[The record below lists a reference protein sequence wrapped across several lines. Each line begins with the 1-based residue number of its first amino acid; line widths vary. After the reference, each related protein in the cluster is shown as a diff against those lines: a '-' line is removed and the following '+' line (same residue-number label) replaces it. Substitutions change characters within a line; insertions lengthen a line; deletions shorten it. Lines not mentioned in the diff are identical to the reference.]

1 MASFEL
7 RQFLDF
13 TVLSIGK
20 THITVSSLIAVLI
33 FIVAIY
39 FLLKLIRKSIYRI
52 RAFDEAKK
60 FSAYTIIKICIIIL
74 SSILALE
81 ILGFSLSVLMAGSA
95 ALLVGLGLGLQNLFS
110 DYISGIII
118 LVDGTTKVGDVIE
131 INGIVGTVHDI
142 HIRSTTVLTRDD
154 KYIILPNTDLT
165 RHPIINWTH
174 HNRHFSRFEITL
186 GVDYGSDINLVMQLL
201 VEAAK
206 EDSGVLQKPEPFA
219 RFTDF
224 ADSSLKFTVLFWVSD
239 VFRVEG
245 VKSNIRK
252 NIYEKFDRHNVSL
265 AYPHM
270 VLHPKKED
278 S

>member
-20 THITVSSLIAVLI
+20 TNITVNSLIAVLI

-118 LVDGTTKVGDVIE
+118 LVTAQ
-131 INGIVGTVHDI
+131 
-142 HIRSTTVLTRDD
+142 RR
-154 KYIILPNTDLT
+154 
-165 RHPIINWTH
+165 WA
-174 HNRHFSRFEITL
+174 
-186 GVDYGSDINLVMQLL
+186 M
-201 VEAAK
+201 
-206 EDSGVLQKPEPFA
+206 
-219 RFTDF
+219 
-224 ADSSLKFTVLFWVSD
+224 
-239 VFRVEG
+239 
-245 VKSNIRK
+245 
-252 NIYEKFDRHNVSL
+252 
-265 AYPHM
+265 
-270 VLHPKKED
+270 
-278 S
+278 